1 MYFFQELDTLHCVH
15 LINITPLYG
24 TQIYKVKTRRTVN
37 TRLNETADQEPPGK
51 KLAKGAPN
59 RKEPTIPFNL
69 TNYMESDCESGDE
82 NNLPYAS
89 FSNTSFKFNNS
100 TCQNQSLI
108 DETK

>member
-1 MYFFQELDTLHCVH
+1 MKLRIKNLQ
-15 LINITPLYG
+15 
-24 TQIYKVKTRRTVN
+24 VKKMAR
-37 TRLNETADQEPPGK
+37 
-51 KLAKGAPN
+51 GAPN
-59 RKEPTIPFNL
+59 RKEPIPFNL
-69 TNYMESDCESGDE
+69 TNYIESDCESGDE